1 MASSPNPAPARP
13 LTRGFR
19 LITFHTVTHTPL
31 WETLRVTCSPPRSC
45 RKIFASRHIHSHAGS
60 QLYRSPQVKESV
72 KAKESSF
79 HTKDPT
85 RKILLS
91 RKDSPPSVSLCLSA
105 SSLRHF
111 LPSVSPSPPPLTPSP
126 SFFTR
131 SYNNKSSFVI
141 NHSPS
146 VHSFSQNVARK
157 TTKSI
162 R

>member
-105 SSLRHF
+105 SSLRHL
-111 LPSVSPSPPPLTPSP
+111 LPSVSPSPLLSRLPLPS
-126 SFFTR
+126 SL
-131 SYNNKSSFVI
+131 VLIII
-141 NHSPS
+141 NHLSLLITPLQFTLS
-146 VHSFSQNVARK
+146 LRM
-157 TTKSI
+157 
-162 R
+162 

>member
-45 RKIFASRHIHSHAGS
+45 RKIFALRHIHSHAGS

-91 RKDSPPSVSLCLSA
+91 HKDSPPSVSLPFCLFPPSP
-105 SSLRHF
+105 LTFR
-111 LPSVSPSPPPLTPSP
+111 LPLPPPLTPSP
-126 SFFTR
+126 SSFTR

>member
-91 RKDSPPSVSLCLSA
+91 RKDSPPRVSLPFCLFPPSP
-105 SSLRHF
+105 LTFR
-111 LPSVSPSPPPLTPSP
+111 LPLPPPLTPSP

-131 SYNNKSSFVI
+131 SYNNKSSFVF

>member
-45 RKIFASRHIHSHAGS
+45 RKIFAARHIHSHAGS
-60 QLYRSPQVKESV
+60 QLYRSPQEKESV

-91 RKDSPPSVSLCLSA
+91 RKDSPPSVSLPFCL
-105 SSLRHF
+105 F
-111 LPSVSPSPPPLTPSP
+111 PPSPLTFRLPPPLPLLSRLPLPS
-126 SFFTR
+126 SL
-131 SYNNKSSFVI
+131 VLIII
-141 NHSPS
+141 NHLSLLITPLQFTLS
-146 VHSFSQNVARK
+146 LRM
-157 TTKSI
+157 
-162 R
+162 